1 MGPGARRPM
10 SRHDPTEVTRRHVFA
25 QKGLSKKEEQA
36 RIVVLA
42 GNLAG
47 ERYAVETELTFGR
60 GDDADVK
67 IDDTLVS
74 RMHARAFQHDN
85 GSYVIEDLES
95 RNGTLV
101 NGMAITKQVL
111 AYGDRIQIGSCLLLF
126 AHHDPME
133 EQVAQR
139 RKLEAIGRLGT
150 GVAHDFNNLLG
161 AVRSSIDFL
170 NGLPAETK
178 FSDSDVREAFNDIRA
193 AASAATEMTSRLLG
207 FAREVERSH
216 TEVDL
221 SELCHH
227 VVQLARHTFHRSI
240 RIDARIERGL
250 KVSGDRGQL
259 HQLLMN
265 LLINARDAMPNGGK
279 LTVTAK
285 KADPLDIEKAPLNPL
300 VAHAIIT
307 VADSGIGMDDATRER
322 AFDPFFTTKGA
333 QVGAGLGLAAV
344 YEIAK
349 SHNGHITVHSVP
361 NRGSEFQV
369 VFPLTAERSAV
380 PTEPSLPAVKLPRT
394 QLLILL
400 VDDEDVVRRSAG
412 RVVRQ
417 SGHRVIFARSGKEAI
432 RIYTETQPRP
442 DLVLMDL
449 NMPGMTGDAAFRELK
464 AADPQ
469 VPVVFVSGYWNGELE
484 RELRGMG
491 ALGFVQKPYEA
502 ATLRDAIV
510 QAMTAQAS

>member
-1 MGPGARRPM
+1 M
-10 SRHDPTEVTRRHVFA
+10 SRHDPTEVTRQHVFK
-25 QKGLSKKEEQA
+25 QKGLSNKEEQA

-42 GNLAG
+42 GKLAG
-47 ERYAVETELTFGR
+47 DKYAIGKELTLGR
-60 GDDADVK
+60 GEKADVQV
-67 IDDTLVS
+67 DDTLVS
-74 RMHARAFQHDN
+74 RVHVRIFQHEN
-85 GSYVIEDLES
+85 GSYLIEDLAS
-95 RNGTLV
+95 RNGTQV
-101 NGMAITKQVL
+101 NGMGVTRRVL
-111 AYGDRIQIGSCLLLF
+111 TYGDRIQIGSSLLLF

-161 AVRSSIDFL
+161 AVKSSIDFL
-170 NGLPAETK
+170 NGLPGETK
-178 FSDSDVREAFNDIRA
+178 VSDPDVREAFNDIRSA
-193 AASAATEMTSRLLG
+193 AAAATEMTSRLLG

-227 VVQLARHTFHRSI
+227 VVQLARRTFHRGI
-240 RIDARIERGL
+240 AIEARIDRGL

-279 LTVTAK
+279 LKLSAK
-285 KADPLDIEKAPLNPL
+285 KADPVDIEKAPLNPL
-300 VAHAIIT
+300 VAHAIVT
-307 VADSGIGMDDATRER
+307 VEDTGIGMDDATRER
-322 AFDPFFTTKGA
+322 AFDPFFSTKGD

-349 SHNGHITVHSVP
+349 SHNGHITLHSVP
-361 NRGSEFQV
+361 NRGSELQV
-369 VFPLTAERSAV
+369 VFPLTSERSLQ
-380 PTEPSLPAVKLPRT
+380 TEPSVPAIKLPRT

-417 SGHRVIFARSGKEAI
+417 SGHRVIFARSGEEAL
-432 RIYTETQPRP
+432 RIYDETQPRP

-449 NMPGMTGDAAFRELK
+449 NMPGMTGDQAFKKLK
-464 AADPQ
+464 EVDPEA
-469 VPVVFVSGYWNGELE
+469 PVVFVSGYWDRDLE

-510 QAMTAQAS
+510 QAMTSQTS

>member
-1 MGPGARRPM
+1 M

-25 QKGLSKKEEQA
+25 QKGLSEKQEEA

-42 GNLAG
+42 GKLAG
-47 ERYAVETELTFGR
+47 DKYAIHDQLTLGR
-60 GDDADVK
+60 GDQADVK
-67 IDDTLVS
+67 LDDTLVS
-74 RMHARAFQHDN
+74 RMHARIFTHEN
-85 GSYVIEDLES
+85 GSYVIEDLDS
-95 RNGTLV
+95 RNGTVV
-101 NGMAITKQVL
+101 NGMAITKHIL
-111 AYGDRIQIGSCLLLF
+111 TYGDRIQIGSSLLLF

-170 NGLPAETK
+170 NALPPETRVGEP
-178 FSDSDVREAFNDIRA
+178 DVREAFNDIRA

-207 FAREVERSH
+207 FAREVRRSH
-216 TEVDL
+216 SEVDL
-221 SELCHH
+221 SELCHE

-240 RIDARIERGL
+240 RIEARIDRGL
-250 KVSGDRGQL
+250 KVTGDRGQL

-265 LLINARDAMPNGGK
+265 LMINARDAMPNGGK
-279 LTVTAK
+279 LKLQAT
-285 KADPLDIEKAPLNPL
+285 KADPRDIEKAPLNPL
-300 VAHAIIT
+300 VAHALIT
-307 VADSGIGMDDATRER
+307 IEDTGIGMDDATRER
-322 AFDPFFTTKGA
+322 AFDPFFTTKA
-333 QVGAGLGLAAV
+333 DQVGAGLGLAAV

-349 SHNGHITVHSVP
+349 SHNGHITVHSAP

-369 VFPLTAERSAV
+369 VFPLTTERPMV
-380 PTEPSLPAVKLPRT
+380 PTEPSLPAIQLPRT

-417 SGHRVIFARSGKEAI
+417 SGHRVIFARSGSEAI

-449 NMPGMTGDAAFRELK
+449 NMPGMTGDQAFEELR
-464 AADPQ
+464 ALDPQ
-469 VPVVFVSGYWNGELE
+469 APVVFVSGYWDTELE
-484 RELRGMG
+484 RKLRSMG

-510 QAMTAQAS
+510 QAMTSQAS

>member
-1 MGPGARRPM
+1 
-10 SRHDPTEVTRRHVFA
+10 
-25 QKGLSKKEEQA
+25 
-36 RIVVLA
+36 VVLA

-47 ERYAVETELTFGR
+47 DKYAIDSELTFGR
-60 GDDADVK
+60 GDKVDVQ

-74 RMHARAFQHDN
+74 RSHTRVFRHQN
-85 GSYVIEDLES
+85 GSYVIEDLDS
-95 RNGTLV
+95 RNGTQV
-101 NGMAITKQVL
+101 NGMAITRQVL

-161 AVRSSIDFL
+161 AVKASIDFL
-170 NGLPAETK
+170 NGLPDQTK
-178 FSDSDVREAFNDIRA
+178 VGDTDVREAFDDIRA
-193 AASAATEMTSRLLG
+193 AAAAATEMTSRLLG
-207 FAREVERSH
+207 FAREVRRSH
-216 TEVDL
+216 SEVDL

-227 VVQLARHTFHRSI
+227 VVQLARHTFHRGI
-240 RIDARIERGL
+240 RIEAQIDRGL
-250 KVSGDRGQL
+250 KVIGDRGQL

-279 LTVTAK
+279 LTITAK
-285 KADPLDIEKAPLNPL
+285 KADQLDLERAPLNPL
-300 VAHAIIT
+300 VAHALIT
-307 VADSGIGMDDATRER
+307 VADTGIGMDDATRER
-322 AFDPFFTTKGA
+322 AFDPFFTTKGE

-349 SHNGHITVHSVP
+349 AHNGHITVHSVP
-361 NRGSEFQV
+361 NQGSEFQV
-369 VFPLTAERSAV
+369 VFPLTGERRV
-380 PTEPSLPAVKLPRT
+380 LPTEPSLPAIKLPTT
-394 QLLILL
+394 QLLIML
-400 VDDEDVVRRSAG
+400 VDDEDIVRRSAG

-417 SGHRVIFARSGKEAI
+417 SGHRVIFARSGQEAL
-432 RIYTETQPRP
+432 RIYAETQPRS

-449 NMPGMTGDAAFRELK
+449 NMPGMTGDQAFKELK
-464 AADPQ
+464 AADPEA
-469 VPVVFVSGYWNGELE
+469 PVVFVSGYWDHDLE

-510 QAMTAQAS
+510 QAMTAQTS

>member
-1 MGPGARRPM
+1 M
-10 SRHDPTEVTRRHVFA
+10 SREDSSEVTRQHFFD
-25 QKGLSKKEEQA
+25 EQA
-36 RIVVLA
+36 LAKKQEEARLVVLA
-42 GNLAG
+42 GKLAG
-47 ERYAVETELTFGR
+47 DKYAIEDQLSIGR
-60 GDDADVK
+60 GDSAQVQL
-67 IDDTLVS
+67 DDTLVS
-74 RMHARAFQHDN
+74 RMHSRIFKHEN
-85 GSYVIEDLES
+85 GAYVIEDLES

-101 NGMAITKQVL
+101 NGMAINKQVL
-111 AYGDRIQIGSCLLLF
+111 TYGDRIQIGSSLLLF

-139 RKLEAIGRLGT
+139 RRLEAIGRLGT
-150 GVAHDFNNLLG
+150 GVAHDFNNLL
-161 AVRSSIDFL
+161 ASVSASIDFL
-170 NGLPAETK
+170 NGLPSETRVGATE
-178 FSDSDVREAFNDIRA
+178 VREAFADIRA

-207 FAREVERSH
+207 FAREVQGSH
-216 TEVDL
+216 AEVDL

-227 VVQLARHTFHRSI
+227 AVQLARRTFHRSI
-240 RIDARIERGL
+240 GIEARIDRGL

-265 LLINARDAMPNGGK
+265 LMINARDAMPDGGK
-279 LTVTAK
+279 LKISAK
-285 KADPLDIEKAPLNPL
+285 RADQLELAKAPLNPL
-300 VAHAIIT
+300 VAHAVVT
-307 VADSGIGMDDATRER
+307 VEDTGIGMDEDTRER
-322 AFDPFFTTKGA
+322 AFDPFFSTKGD

-361 NRGSEFQV
+361 GRGTEFQV
-369 VFPLTAERSAV
+369 VFPLTAARPTA
-380 PTEPSLPAVKLPRT
+380 PTEPSMPAIKLPRT

-417 SGHRVIFARSGKEAI
+417 SGHRVIFARSGAEAL
-432 RIYTETQPRP
+432 RIYGETQPRP

-449 NMPGMTGDAAFRELK
+449 NMPGMTGDQAFEQLK
-464 AADPQ
+464 EVDPQ
-469 VPVVFVSGYWNGELE
+469 APVVFVSGYWDGELE
-484 RELRGMG
+484 RKLRGMG